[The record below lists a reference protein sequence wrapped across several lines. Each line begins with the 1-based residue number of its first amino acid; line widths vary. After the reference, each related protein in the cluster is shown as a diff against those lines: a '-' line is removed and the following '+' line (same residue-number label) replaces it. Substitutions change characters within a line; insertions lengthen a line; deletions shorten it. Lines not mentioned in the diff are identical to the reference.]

1 MLTMKRVVGP
11 LSLAAAGLFLAVA
24 VGNAATTSDQPAAI
38 LIYPKIVVNN
48 EGPLTDTIIE
58 IANTNVNPVDL
69 HCFYVNAT
77 SHCSNTG
84 LPCDSGLDCVGAS
97 PGACVPGWGETD
109 FHVAL
114 TQNQPFYWTAS
125 AGRNRT
131 CANNDPA
138 TCEPLPLI
146 GIGVCQGGSPL
157 CTQNADCGI
166 GGTCL
171 FNGQSN
177 AGTSVPPVP
186 EDITFVG
193 ELKCVVVSEQGGPE
207 INSNLIYG
215 TATIVTGGGGPV
227 DAQSYNAVGIRS
239 RTGFCSAPAF
249 PDLVFCDTDSECG
262 AAVCVKLGGPADWE
276 FGRVLTLGPS
286 EEIRILYQSCPETL
300 ILDHIFDGAPDPI
313 TPIVDDPLAGGFFY
327 TDLTLVPCSEDFATG
342 TANLGRSTAQFLV
355 FNEFEQRFSSTL
367 PVTCFD
373 ERLLSNIDTR
383 NNGRSIFSVNVSGT
397 IAGQTRIRAVGSG
410 LIGVA
415 RAMKSF
421 IPIDILAE
429 QASFVGL
436 PPVFAPGAA
445 YELHQQGDRTA
456 ADEIIL
462 P

>member
-38 LIYPKIVVNN
+38 LIYPKIVFDTVT
-48 EGPLTDTIIE
+48 GTDTIIE
-58 IANTNVNPVDL
+58 IANATTSPVDL

-193 ELKCVVVSEQGGPE
+193 ELKCVAVDGLGNPLAA
-207 INSNLIYG
+207 NLIYG
-215 TATIVTGGGGPV
+215 TATIVTDFGGAV
-227 DAQSYNAVGIRS
+227 DAQSYNATGIKAWS
-239 RTGFCSAPAF
+239 RCEGDRELACNDDA
-249 PDLVFCDTDSECG
+249 DCG
-262 AAVCVKLGGPADWE
+262 ADGPCLPVLTE
-276 FGRVLTLGPS
+276 GRVLTLGTS
-286 EEIRILYQSCPETL
+286 DNLEAGYQACAETL